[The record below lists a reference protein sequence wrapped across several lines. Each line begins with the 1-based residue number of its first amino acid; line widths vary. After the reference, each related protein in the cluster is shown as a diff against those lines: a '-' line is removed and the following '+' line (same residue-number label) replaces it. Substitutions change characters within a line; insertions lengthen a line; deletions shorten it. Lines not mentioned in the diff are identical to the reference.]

1 MDEYDALQD
10 IKDQAGHWL
19 RFHYTGTFA
28 QLSHIELLA
37 GGAPGVLFRYGYDDH
52 GYLSSVI
59 DRAGTL
65 TRQFAYEDGLMVRQ
79 RNAEGFECEYQ

>member
-1 MDEYDALQD
+1 MVSRPCSMDEYDALQD

-37 GGAPGVLFRYGYDDH
+37 GGAPGVLFR
-52 GYLSSVI
+52 
-59 DRAGTL
+59 
-65 TRQFAYEDGLMVRQ
+65 
-79 RNAEGFECEYQ
+79 